1 MTASTSF
8 PHLFDSM
15 TLSTTP
21 SSSSSVSYSHH
32 SQSSC
37 SSNMAENQG
46 PVMINISRPPMIDNG
61 RSVKS
66 STYTWS
72 DLFIE
77 EEISESSEDD
87 SERTNDNDDNCFVDY
102 ETCDETTT
110 ITTTTMPPP
119 SSPPSPPS
127 SPPPPRRRRNRST
140 FYDSND
146 IKSNSNNNNNNAVE
160 DDEDALKC
168 STNTSSSS
176 SLSSSTKQSQSQS
189 QGGRGR
195 RRSVRFEQYIEIRT
209 YSIILG
215 DHPSCEDGYSIEL
228 GNDVVS
234 VDRIIDLKNDNCSQ
248 QQRRLPS
255 KLHRRSFIER
265 KQLLIEVG
273 GYTEQELE
281 KYLGFC
287 NHNTATNGGGGGGL
301 SRVKSVL
308 TNIVNAAA

>member
-1 MTASTSF
+1 
-8 PHLFDSM
+8 
-15 TLSTTP
+15 
-21 SSSSSVSYSHH
+21 
-32 SQSSC
+32 
-37 SSNMAENQG
+37 MAENQG

-102 ETCDETTT
+102 DTCDETTT

-119 SSPPSPPS
+119 SPS
-127 SPPPPRRRRNRST
+127 SSPPPPPRRRRNRST

-146 IKSNSNNNNNNAVE
+146 IKSNSSSNNNNAVE
-160 DDEDALKC
+160 DDEDAMKC
-168 STNTSSSS
+168 FTNTSS
-176 SLSSSTKQSQSQS
+176 SLSSSTKQSQSQSQS

-215 DHPSCEDGYSIEL
+215 DHPWCEDGYSIEL

-234 VDRIIDLKNDNCSQ
+234 VDRIIDLNLNDDCCSQ
-248 QQRRLPS
+248 QRRPTS

-287 NHNTATNGGGGGGL
+287 NHNTATNGGGGGL